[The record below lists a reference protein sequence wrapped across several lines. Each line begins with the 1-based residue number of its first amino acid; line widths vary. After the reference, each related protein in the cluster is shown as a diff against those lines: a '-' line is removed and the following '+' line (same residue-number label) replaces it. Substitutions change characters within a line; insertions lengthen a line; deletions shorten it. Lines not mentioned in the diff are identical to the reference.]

1 MIKEEIEIKNIRSN
15 VGNEGKIV
23 SFLDGVGVE
32 VSETGLYSNG
42 IKQKAYTTSGKNIA
56 VITVQTTS
64 LLGDRTGSDVDD
76 TGKKF
81 TSNLKPIHN
90 QNTHFE
96 KTHISGIISIKP

>member
-64 LLGDRTGSDVDD
+64 LLGHRTGSNVDN

-81 TSNLKPIHN
+81 TRNLKPTNHKK
-90 QNTHFE
+90 QKMK
-96 KTHISGIISIKP
+96 KTHISGIISNKP